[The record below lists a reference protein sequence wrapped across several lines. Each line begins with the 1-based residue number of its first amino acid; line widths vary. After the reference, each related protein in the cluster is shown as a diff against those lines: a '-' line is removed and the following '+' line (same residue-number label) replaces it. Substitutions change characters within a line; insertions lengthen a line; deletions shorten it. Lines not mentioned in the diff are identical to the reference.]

1 MNNKNYLNIFLLL
14 INTILL
20 KLTYNRTIYTC
31 GFRNYKNFQ
40 CYDEVKKGDNNV
52 IYLKKCESNEICQKT
67 TTEKKDNEMGI
78 CIRKLSRYVDN
89 HSCRVNSECT
99 SYICDKRI
107 CKGLPE
113 GRKCLPNRYQCKN
126 GLVCRNI
133 AETDNNNNNFI
144 NEEFYICTQPVKEN
158 EPCKLSTDCELNY
171 VCSRNSNFIN
181 RKVCTKIGSQ
191 KTGTKVDDEMAC
203 KSGDMKYVIND
214 NICIEWEEIIYDCG
228 VNINLD
234 ENYCSII
241 INIGNGNNYMIV
253 NETCEISSKGA
264 YLCNDGNKT
273 INFEK
278 YVGIYNKRIK
288 KLEKKIEKKKFNIEK
303 FRYNLDNLDVS
314 KKYFEYKFCNLVYD
328 ADECA
333 YNYLFNLNEGKYLKF
348 YYKIFLFIF
357 VILNIFN

>member
-1 MNNKNYLNIFLLL
+1 MSKN
-14 INTILL
+14 IN
-20 KLTYNRTIYTC
+20 R
-31 GFRNYKNFQ
+31 
-40 CYDEVKKGDNNV
+40 KK
-52 IYLKKCESNEICQKT
+52 E
-67 TTEKKDNEMGI
+67 NEMGI

-113 GRKCLPNRYQCKN
+113 GRKCIPNRYQCKN

-133 AETDNNNNNFI
+133 AETDNNDNNNFVK
-144 NEEFYICTQPVKEN
+144 EEFYICAQAVKEN
-158 EPCKLSTDCELNY
+158 ELCKSSSDCELNY
-171 VCSRNSNFIN
+171 VCSRNSNFN
-181 RKVCTKIGSQ
+181 NKKVCTKIGSQ

-214 NICIEWEEIIYDCG
+214 NICIERVEIISDCG

-241 INIGNGNNYMIV
+241 INIGNENNYMIV

-288 KLEKKIEKKKFNIEK
+288 KLENKN
-303 FRYNLDNLDVS
+303 
-314 KKYFEYKFCNLVYD
+314 
-328 ADECA
+328 
-333 YNYLFNLNEGKYLKF
+333 G
-348 YYKIFLFIF
+348 
-357 VILNIFN
+357 